1 MRKGLFIVI
10 SVCLLI
16 STSCNK
22 GGPGAAGFW
31 TFQGNAFDAASCS
44 GAFGQLNASNA
55 NNNNEYNY
63 GTITC
68 QFHQTLPAKG
78 GTYTV
83 VVYPPQDST
92 QVSVGLTIDGGNMIA
107 YSSTGGGGSETVKVT
122 VNNGLVS
129 VIGSG
134 IMMLNTSGQGTDSSA
149 LSININQTQ

>member
-55 NNNNEYNY
+55 NNNNEYNS

>member
-31 TFQGNAFDAASCS
+31 TFQGNAFDAASCTGS
-44 GAFGQLNASNA
+44 YGQLNASNA